1 MLKQRLVVVGG
12 SYAALNAAAAARDAG
27 FDGTVTMVS
36 QEAVPP
42 YQRPPLSKALLK
54 DQIGVEDL
62 PLKGESFYRDQAIDL
77 LLDRTAT
84 ALDPVD
90 RQLSLSDGSRL
101 PYDRLVLACGA
112 RPRRLEG
119 AADADIL
126 YLRDLNDALALRSRL
141 AQAGSL
147 LVLGGG
153 YIGLEVASAAA
164 AMGLQV
170 MLVAGRRRI
179 LARCA
184 PAVISDRLEARHRAA
199 GVEIVAGVAVSA
211 EGTRVTLADGRI
223 FGADLIVAGLGA
235 IPNSELASSAGL
247 ATGDGIEVDEFG
259 QTSASDIYAVGDC
272 ASHVNL
278 WAGERTR
285 LESVQNAVD
294 QARAAGATIAG
305 KRTPYR
311 AAPRFWSDQY
321 DLKLQMVG
329 LSAGAQHHELIATTP
344 TGCSFMH
351 VRDERII
358 GVTSINDVRTQ
369 MWARRSLADRPLPL
383 AEASLPSPPPQAGAG
398 AA

>member
-1 MLKQRLVVVGG
+1 MLKQRLVIVGG

-36 QEAVPP
+36 REAVPP

-84 ALDPVD
+84 ALDTID
-90 RQLSLSDGSRL
+90 RRITLSDGSRL

-126 YLRDLNDALALRSRL
+126 YLRDLSDALALRGRL
-141 AQAGSL
+141 AGAGSL

-170 MLVAGRRRI
+170 MLIAGRRRI

-184 PAVISDRLEARHRAA
+184 PPVIADRLEARHRAA
-199 GVEIVAGVAVSA
+199 GVEIVAGVAASV
-211 EGTRVTLADGRI
+211 EGGRLTLADGRM

-235 IPNSELASSAGL
+235 IPNSELAGCAGL

-259 QTSASDIYAVGDC
+259 RTSAADIYAVGDC
-272 ASHVNL
+272 ASHFNL
-278 WAGERTR
+278 WAGARLR

-305 KRTPYR
+305 RRTPYR

-329 LSAGAQHHELIATTP
+329 LSAGAERHDLIATTA
-344 TGCSFMH
+344 TGCSYMH
-351 VRDERII
+351 VRDDRII

-383 AEASLPSPPPQAGAG
+383 AGATLPAPPPQASAG